1 MCCYYIQHAV
11 ISFNYCNSKFFIFFA
26 AQKDSLGPATE
37 QGPVVQDDVTT
48 LFFFFLIK
56 NKTHSLPTQLPMSVT
71 TAHAGQTEQRNG
83 ENGQENRK
91 MR

>member
-48 LFFFFLIK
+48 LFFFF
-56 NKTHSLPTQLPMSVT
+56 N
-71 TAHAGQTEQRNG
+71 
-83 ENGQENRK
+83 
-91 MR
+91 